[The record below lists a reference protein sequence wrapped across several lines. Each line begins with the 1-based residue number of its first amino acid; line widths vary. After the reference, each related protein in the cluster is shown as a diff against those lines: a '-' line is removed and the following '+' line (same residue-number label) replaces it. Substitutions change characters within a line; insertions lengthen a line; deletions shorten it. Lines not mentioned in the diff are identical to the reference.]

1 MRAGNGG
8 TAFDDDAVRVQIDDD
23 IARFR
28 FRPRD
33 KKSRAS
39 GLYEAVGEFV
49 DEYRFPVL
57 DRRFHRAAGNMQKI
71 DDEKFNGDADA
82 QPYEQRND
90 KMPRFF
96 FIFLHSFILI
106 CVRFYVDRNNME
118 IINYVGFEGSRTK
131 PSVKLPFFFG
141 ERKNNLSFAFTHS
154 PLAHSFAA
162 ASVRSDFSLRSFLIS
177 LGRSAENIAAHWK
190 AALAVIAVFAFLS
203 GAKATLSSLP
213 AARKPSG
220 SCLLKR
226 CLRACPSSPPC
237 AAVRNLSLR
246 PRTVFWCRPK
256 ISPRLPMH

>member
-71 DDEKFNGDADA
+71 DDEEFDDDADTQA
-82 QPYEQRND
+82 DDCRND
-90 KMPRFF
+90 EVLRFF

-106 CVRFYVDRNNME
+106 
-118 IINYVGFEGSRTK
+118 
-131 PSVKLPFFFG
+131 
-141 ERKNNLSFAFTHS
+141 
-154 PLAHSFAA
+154 
-162 ASVRSDFSLRSFLIS
+162 
-177 LGRSAENIAAHWK
+177 
-190 AALAVIAVFAFLS
+190 
-203 GAKATLSSLP
+203 
-213 AARKPSG
+213 
-220 SCLLKR
+220 
-226 CLRACPSSPPC
+226 
-237 AAVRNLSLR
+237 
-246 PRTVFWCRPK
+246 
-256 ISPRLPMH
+256 